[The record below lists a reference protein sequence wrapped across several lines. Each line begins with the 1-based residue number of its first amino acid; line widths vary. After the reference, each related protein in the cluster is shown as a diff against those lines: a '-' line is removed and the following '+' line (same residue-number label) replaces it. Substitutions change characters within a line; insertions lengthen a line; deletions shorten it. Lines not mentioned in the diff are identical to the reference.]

1 MQTQKPAEWIIMNSC
16 VPTPEDFPILVRNV
30 RMGIPHSVFDFT
42 ADGWRRFDLWY
53 PMPRMPQPK
62 QKAY

>member
-1 MQTQKPAEWIIMNSC
+1 MNSC

-42 ADGWRRFDLWY
+42 ADGWRKFDLWY
-53 PMPRMPQPK
+53 PMPRMPQFK
-62 QKAY
+62 QKAR